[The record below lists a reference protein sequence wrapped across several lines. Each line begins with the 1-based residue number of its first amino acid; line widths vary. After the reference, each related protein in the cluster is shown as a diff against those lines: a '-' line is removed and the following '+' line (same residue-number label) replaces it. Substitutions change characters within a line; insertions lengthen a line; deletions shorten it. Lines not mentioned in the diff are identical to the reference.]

1 MKKLSTLLFV
11 LLLSSLLFARITLTC
26 DVIREKSFAEWSDYY
41 RCKVEFVTGH
51 EMKYSFA
58 ENKLYAIIWYSQTQ
72 CSIIEMEY
80 DGILLKD
87 KTDAYF
93 MFLYFGFD
101 LLNEGKMGIEK
112 NGDKETK
119 WRIYGKDEDASMID
133 PIFNRHPYNYHEVV
147 EEQRRNG
154 TLKKRKRPQ
163 EETKYAG
170 MDKGTVIWNED
181 PFYIIQSDKRYI
193 VAIRITLYYWSG
205 TVTNNDLLMGD
216 FKEEGEISIDNITRN
231 ETGFHVKIVHIGND
245 LQSCQDWLNEN
256 IFNNQ

>member
-1 MKKLSTLLFV
+1 MLIVVGGMIGLGKSSVAQILGENFKSDVFYESVDENPILPLF
-11 LLLSSLLFARITLTC
+11 
-26 DVIREKSFAEWSDYY
+26 
-41 RCKVEFVTGH
+41 
-51 EMKYSFA
+51 
-58 ENKLYAIIWYSQTQ
+58 
-72 CSIIEMEY
+72 
-80 DGILLKD
+80 
-87 KTDAYF
+87 
-93 MFLYFGFD
+93 
-101 LLNEGKMGIEK
+101 
-112 NGDKETK
+112 
-119 WRIYGKDEDASMID
+119 YGKDEDASMID

-163 EETKYAG
+163 EEIKYAG